1 MSQPNQSPLR
11 PARWWRIVL
20 TSLVLPLLLMSV
32 FGLCAAYRI
41 YAGNRSEDQ
50 VRRFTAV
57 STPVHAQRLLVIAP
71 HCDDE
76 TLGAGGL
83 MRQARAARADV
94 HVVVISNGDGFR
106 VGVQREYKTL
116 RVSPADYIRYAYH
129 RQGESRAAMQV
140 LGVPADHVAFLGYP
154 DRGLMSMW
162 TTHWADAQPFLSS
175 YTQTDHSPYTDSPTP
190 RAPYAGES
198 LLRDLTRQM
207 QADRPTDIYVTHPN
221 DDHPDHAAA
230 SVFVQTALAD
240 LKAQGQPWAQ
250 HARLHYYLV
259 HRGDWPCPQGLHE
272 NYPLPPPASMADLD
286 THWEQL
292 SLSKSDVQKKYAAIL
307 SYPSQ
312 TELTGRFL
320 FSFARMSELF
330 GTLPGAQ
337 IATLPYVPDGR
348 ITLSGTSAEWRGIVP
363 AALDPVGDTVL
374 RAFQASGDITRL
386 FACRDSRFLYLR
398 LDTRQRL
405 SSRVTYRLSLRPLT
419 LDSSP
424 PAFQSLDVSPGAEG
438 HISAVS
444 GFAGAWSCRHGN
456 SLEVRLPLADAGL
469 AVPRPHET
477 LSVSGETRFSGILID
492 HTGYRTLACDPVPAR
507 TASR

>member
-1 MSQPNQSPLR
+1 LR
-11 PARWWRIVL
+11 PARWRRTVL
-20 TSLVLPLLLMSV
+20 TGLILPPLLMSV
-32 FGLCAAYRI
+32 FGLSAAYRI

-50 VRRFTAV
+50 IRRFPIVPAPTR
-57 STPVHAQRLLVIAP
+57 TRKLLVIAP

-83 MRQARAARADV
+83 MRQARQAGADV

-106 VGVQREYKTL
+106 VGVQSEYKTL
-116 RVSPADYIRYAYH
+116 RVAPADYIRYAYH
-129 RQGESRAAMQV
+129 RQGESRAAMHV
-140 LGVPADHVAFLGYP
+140 LGVDAGHVTFLGYP
-154 DRGLMSMW
+154 DRGLMPMW
-162 TTHWADAQPFLSS
+162 TTNWPDTHPFLSA
-175 YTQTDHSPYTDSPTP
+175 YTQTDHSPYADSPTP
-190 RAPYAGES
+190 HAPYAGQS
-198 LLRDLTRQM
+198 LLRDLEKQM

-230 SVFVQTALAD
+230 SVFVQTALAS

-250 HARLHYYLV
+250 SAQLHYYLV

-272 NYPLPPPASMADLD
+272 NYTLPPPAPMAGLD
-286 THWEQL
+286 TRWEQL
-292 SLSKSDVQKKYAAIL
+292 PLSKSDVQKKYAAIQ

-337 IATLPYVPDGR
+337 AEALPRVPDGR
-348 ITLSGTSAEWRGIVP
+348 ITLSGQPAEWRGIVP
-363 AALDPVGDTVL
+363 AAQDPVGDTVL

-386 FACRDSRFLYLR
+386 FACRDTRFLYLR
-398 LDTRQRL
+398 LDARQRL

-419 LDSSP
+419 LGTAQP
-424 PAFQSLDVSPGAEG
+424 PFQSLAVTPGSEG
-438 HISAVS
+438 HVHPVP
-444 GFAGAWSCRHGN
+444 GFAGAWSSWHGN
-456 SLEVRLPLADAGL
+456 FLEVRLPLAEAGL
-469 AVPRPHET
+469 AAPLPNET
-477 LSVSGETRFSGILID
+477 LSVSGETRFAGILID
-492 HTGYRTLACDPVPAR
+492 RTGYRTLACDPVPTR

>member
-1 MSQPNQSPLR
+1 MR
-11 PARWWRIVL
+11 PARWWRTVL
-20 TSLVLPLLLMSV
+20 TGLVLPPLLMSV
-32 FGLCAAYRI
+32 FGLSAAYRI

-50 VRRFTAV
+50 GRHF
-57 STPVHAQRLLVIAP
+57 PVDPAPVPAQRLLVIAP

-76 TLGAGGL
+76 TLGAAGL
-83 MRQARAARADV
+83 MRQAREAGADV

-116 RVSPADYIRYAYH
+116 RVAPADYIKYAYH

-140 LGVPADHVAFLGYP
+140 LGIPADHVAFLGYP
-154 DRGLMSMW
+154 DRGLMPMW
-162 TTHWADAQPFLSS
+162 TTNWSQTRPFLSS

-190 RAPYAGES
+190 HAPYAGES

-207 QADRPTDIYVTHPN
+207 QADRPTDLYVTHPS

-240 LKAQGQPWAQ
+240 LKAQGVPWAQ

-272 NYPLPPPASMADLD
+272 NYTLPPPAQMADLD

-292 SLSKSDVQKKYAAIL
+292 PLSKSDVQKKYAAIL
-307 SYPSQ
+307 RYPSQ

-330 GTLPGAQ
+330 GTLPGSQ
-337 IATLPYVPDGR
+337 PEDLTRVPDSR
-348 ITLSGTSAEWRGIVP
+348 ITLSGRPSEWRGIVP

-386 FACRDSRFLYLR
+386 FACRDTRYLYLR

-405 SSRVTYRLSLRPLT
+405 SARVTYRLSLRPLT
-419 LDSSP
+419 LGTAP
-424 PAFQSLDVSPGAEG
+424 PAFTSLAVSPGSEG
-438 HISAVS
+438 QVHPVP
-444 GFAGAWSCRHGN
+444 GFAGGAMSWHGS

-477 LSVSGETRFSGILID
+477 LSLSGETRFSGILID
-492 HTGYRTLACDPVPAR
+492 HTGYRTLACDPGSTR

>member
-1 MSQPNQSPLR
+1 MPQTNQRPLR
-11 PARWWRIVL
+11 PARWRRIVL
-20 TSLVLPLLLMSV
+20 TSLVLPVLLLSV
-32 FGLCAAYRI
+32 FGLSAAYRI

-50 VRRFTAV
+50 VRRFPAA
-57 STPVHAQRLLVIAP
+57 PAPIHAQRILVVAP

-83 MRQARAARADV
+83 MRQARKAGADV

-106 VGVQREYKTL
+106 VGVQSEYKTL
-116 RVSPADYIRYAYH
+116 RVAPADYIRYAYH
-129 RQGESRAAMQV
+129 RQGESRAAMHV
-140 LGVPADHVAFLGYP
+140 LGVPSDHVAFLGYP
-154 DRGLMSMW
+154 DRGLMPMW
-162 TTHWADAQPFLSS
+162 TTHWSDTQPFLSS

-190 RAPYAGES
+190 HAPYAGES
-198 LLRDLTRQM
+198 LLRDLSRQM
-207 QADRPTDIYVTHPN
+207 QADQPTDIYVTHPN

-230 SVFVQTALAD
+230 SVFVQTALAH

-250 HARLHYYLV
+250 RARLHYYLV

-272 NYPLPPPASMADLD
+272 NYTLPPPAPMADLD

-292 SLSKSDVQKKYAAIL
+292 PLSKSDVAKKYAAIL

-330 GTLPGAQ
+330 GTLPNVQAE
-337 IATLPYVPDGR
+337 TLPRVPDGR
-348 ITLSGTSAEWRGIVP
+348 ITLSGEPAEWRGIVP

-386 FACRDSRFLYLR
+386 FACRDSRFLFLR
-398 LDTRQRL
+398 LDAHQRL
-405 SSRVTYRLSLRPLT
+405 STRVTYRLSLRPLA
-419 LDSSP
+419 LGAAP
-424 PAFQSLDVSPGAEG
+424 PAFQSLAVSPGSEG
-438 HISAVS
+438 HVHPIP
-444 GFAGAWSCRHGN
+444 GFAGAWSSWHGN

-469 AVPRPHET
+469 AVPRPNET

-492 HTGYRTLACDPVPAR
+492 RTGYRTLACDPVPAR

>member
-1 MSQPNQSPLR
+1 MFS
-11 PARWWRIVL
+11 A
-20 TSLVLPLLLMSV
+20 LVLPPLLMSV
-32 FGLCAAYRI
+32 FGLSAAYRI
-41 YAGNRSEDQ
+41 YAGNRSEAQ
-50 VRRFTAV
+50 ARRFPLV
-57 STPVHAQRLLVIAP
+57 PVPLRTQKLLVIAP

-76 TLGAGGL
+76 TLGAAGL
-83 MRQARAARADV
+83 MHQARLAGADV

-106 VGVQREYKTL
+106 VGVQSEYKTL
-116 RVSPADYIRYAYH
+116 EVAPADYIRYAYH

-140 LGVPADHVAFLGYP
+140 LGVPSDHVAFLGYP
-154 DRGLMSMW
+154 DRGLMPMW
-162 TTHWADAQPFLSS
+162 TTNWSASHPFLSS

-207 QADRPTDIYVTHPN
+207 QADQPTDIYVTHPG

-240 LKAQGQPWAQ
+240 LKAQGVPWAQ
-250 HARLHYYLV
+250 GARLHFYLV

-272 NYPLPPPASMADLD
+272 EYALPPPAPMAGLD

-292 SLSKSDVQKKYAAIL
+292 PLSKRDVQKKYAAIKR
-307 SYPSQ
+307 YPSQ

-330 GTLPGAQ
+330 GTLPDAQ
-337 IATLPYVPDGR
+337 ADTLPLVPDGR
-348 ITLSGTSAEWRGIVP
+348 ITLSGEPAEWRGLAPV
-363 AALDPVGDTVL
+363 ALDPVGDTVL

-386 FACRDSRFLYLR
+386 FACRDTRFLYLR

-405 SSRVTYRLSLRPLT
+405 SSQVTYRLSLRPLT
-419 LDSSP
+419 LGSAP
-424 PAFQSLDVSPGAEG
+424 PAFASLAVVPGSEG
-438 HISAVS
+438 HVHPVP
-444 GFAGAWSCRHGN
+444 GFAGAWSSWHGR

-469 AVPRPHET
+469 ASPLPSET
-477 LSVSGETRFSGILID
+477 LAVSGETRFAGIPID
-492 HTGYRTLACDPVPAR
+492 RTGYRILSCVPVSAR